1 MADKGLFS
9 RLNRLFA
16 NDVVIRNVGGN
27 QLKVAD
33 VNHIQA
39 TGKYRTNSLMDRFT
53 RLYTHKNWNIY
64 NPNQNYQTLRQNLY
78 ADYEAMDTDPIIAST
93 LDIIADESTLK
104 NEQGKLLTIKTPNET
119 IRQVL
124 NNLFYDVLNIE
135 FNLWTWT
142 RQMAK
147 YGDFF
152 LKLEISEDFGVYNVI
167 PYTVYNMARFEGAD
181 KENPAKVQFIMD
193 PDGLTATLDPNYL
206 PKTQRTAV
214 KLHNYEVA
222 HFRLLSDA
230 NYLPY
235 GRSYIEPGRKIFKQL
250 TLMED
255 AMLLHRIARSPEK
268 RVFYINVG
276 SIPGEQVE
284 NFMQKTINTFK
295 KTPYIDEQTG
305 QYNMKYNMQNLM
317 EDFYL
322 PVRNG
327 DTNTR
332 IDTTPG
338 LTYDGIQDVEYLRE
352 KLFAALKVPK
362 AYLGFEGDLNG
373 KATLAAEDI
382 RFARTIERIQR
393 IIESELTKIALVHL
407 YAQGFTNE
415 NLTNF
420 ELTLS
425 SPSIIYEQEKIA
437 LMTEKIDL
445 ASRMADSNLISS
457 NWIYENIFNFSQ
469 EQYIEMRDLIREDK
483 HREFRLSQIQTE
495 GNDPRRTGES
505 VGTPHKLATIYKAN
519 ADGKD
524 VPRGYDEEKNPV
536 GRPKK
541 HASFIGTNDDP
552 MGGRDRLGVHG
563 MKGGFPSDG
572 DGETIKVNET
582 LNKYDEAITINETLA
597 KSIFWKYKEYFKSKG
612 KKTLTEKI
620 EEPETKDLLDETN
633 IKELED

>member
-1 MADKGLFS
+1 
-9 RLNRLFA
+9 
-16 NDVVIRNVGGN
+16 
-27 QLKVAD
+27 
-33 VNHIQA
+33 
-39 TGKYRTNSLMDRFT
+39 
-53 RLYTHKNWNIY
+53 
-64 NPNQNYQTLRQNLY
+64 
-78 ADYEAMDTDPIIAST
+78 
-93 LDIIADESTLK
+93 
-104 NEQGKLLTIKTPNET
+104 
-119 IRQVL
+119 
-124 NNLFYDVLNIE
+124 
-135 FNLWTWT
+135 
-142 RQMAK
+142 
-147 YGDFF
+147 
-152 LKLEISEDFGVYNVI
+152 
-167 PYTVYNMARFEGAD
+167 
-181 KENPAKVQFIMD
+181 
-193 PDGLTATLDPNYL
+193 
-206 PKTQRTAV
+206 
-214 KLHNYEVA
+214 
-222 HFRLLSDA
+222 
-230 NYLPY
+230 
-235 GRSYIEPGRKIFKQL
+235 
-250 TLMED
+250 MED

-276 SIPGEQVE
+276 SIPGDQVE

-457 NWIYENIFNFSQ
+457 DWIYENIFNFSQ

-505 VGTPHKLATIYKAN
+505 IGTPHKLATIYKAN

-524 VPRGYDEEKNPV
+524 VPQGYDEEKNPV
-536 GRPKK
+536 GRPEK

-572 DGETIKVNET
+572 DGETIRVNET
-582 LNKYDEAITINETLA
+582 LSKYDEAITVNETLA
-597 KSIFWKYKEYFKSKG
+597 KSIFWKYKDYFQSKD
-612 KKTLTEKI
+612 KKTLTEKV